1 MTNRELWEGVSYAKF
16 GALARRMGWTADYL
30 AGVLRGK
37 FEVRGETFE
46 AYFDRVL
53 HCRPSGEVVIPFR
66 SVIEHFLV
74 AVEYLARDGKLALCP
89 CGCGSYA
96 GGGGRLAWETCGKR
110 TRSEAQRRSLE
121 KARQLRCGKQTFREY
136 RVPYQPSEG

>member
-16 GALARRMGWTADYL
+16 AALARRMGWTAEYL

-53 HCRPSGEVVIPFR
+53 HCRPGGEVVIPFR

-74 AVEYLARDGKLALCP
+74 GVEHLARDGKLALCA
-89 CGCGSYA
+89 CGCGSFA
-96 GGGGRLAWETCGKR
+96 GGGGRLAWETCSRK
-110 TRSEAQRRSLE
+110 SASVAQLKALE
-121 KARQLRCGKQTFREY
+121 KARRLRWERATARED
-136 RVPYQPSEG
+136 G